1 MTALPTLHLVCGL
14 PGSGKS
20 TFAERLASDERALWL
35 SPDHWMSRI
44 VGDGYDEAKRAAVEA
59 VQWELAERVLALGVD
74 VILDNGF
81 WTRAER
87 DSRRARA
94 AALGASTRLHYMDV
108 SLAELHVRLA
118 ARNRALPPDSFTVE
132 PEALDRWS
140 LLFEAPADDERD

>member
-1 MTALPTLHLVCGL
+1 LPTLHLVCGL

-20 TFAERLASDERALWL
+20 TFAERLARAERALWL
-35 SPDHWMSRI
+35 SPDLWMSRI

-59 VQWELAERVLALGVD
+59 VQWELAERVLALDVD

-81 WTRAER
+81 WSRAER
-87 DSRRARA
+87 DACRARA
-94 AALGASTRLHYMDV
+94 AALGAATRLYYMDV

-132 PEALDRWS
+132 AEALDRWS